1 MKKLCL
7 IIPTKDRPN
16 ELERLL
22 NSMVSQDIVPEQII
36 IVDGSDPGVKWLTDK
51 FTNLPIDYLQVL
63 PPGLTRQRNAG
74 LKKVRDDIDLIGF
87 LDDDIVLQD
96 NCLKN
101 MLDFWY
107 KAGDDVAGAG
117 FNIIDHPPE
126 GKPKWL
132 EFIFKL
138 YLKDKPAGTLLKV
151 GRNMPYC
158 PAEQTEETQWLCG
171 GATVWRKKTY
181 DTFDYDEWFAGYGIV
196 EDIDFSYRVSKTN
209 RLFVVAEAQVRH
221 IETPKKN
228 HYLLAYI
235 VTMNHLYV
243 SKKHDELSYPLC
255 VLYFSMNG
263 IRCLLSGLLHRDTI
277 NIKKGMGIMNA
288 ALRGSILGIARVKK
302 QVKYIKSE

>member
-1 MKKLCL
+1 MKKLCI
-7 IIPTKDRPN
+7 IIPTKDRPF
-16 ELERLL
+16 ELERLF
-22 NSMVSQDIVPEQII
+22 NSMVSQDVLPEQIVV
-36 IVDGSDPGVKWLTDK
+36 VDGGEPGVRELTDK
-51 FTNLPIDYLQVL
+51 FSNLPIDYLQVL

-74 LKKVRDDIDLIGF
+74 LKIVRDDIDLIGF

-96 NCLKN
+96 GCLKN
-101 MLDFWY
+101 MLAFWD

-132 EFIFKL
+132 EFLFKR
-138 YLKDKPAGTLLKV
+138 YLKNKPAGALLKV
-151 GRNMPYC
+151 GRNMTYC
-158 PAEQTEETQWLCG
+158 PAPATAETQWLCG
-171 GATVWRKKTY
+171 GATVWRRNIY

-196 EDIDFSYRVSKTN
+196 EDVDFSYRVSKTN
-209 RLFVVAEAQVRH
+209 KLFVAADAQVRH

-255 VLYFSMNG
+255 ILYFLING
-263 IRCLLSGLLHRDTI
+263 VRCLISGLLHRNRT
-277 NIKKGMGIMNA
+277 NREKGMGILNA
-288 ALRGSILGIARVKK
+288 SLRGSIFGISRTKR
-302 QVKYIKSE
+302 QVKDSKA